1 MSWKLREK
9 KENPK
14 STTDDMKGPASVT
27 LWFTS
32 GQGLFFGGG
41 GGTLCSDEQKRF
53 PVSLLRVGKR
63 KNAHS

>member
-14 STTDDMKGPASVT
+14 STADDMKGPASVT

-32 GQGLFFGGG
+32 GQGLFFWGGG
-41 GGTLCSDEQKRF
+41 GGDTMFR
-53 PVSLLRVGKR
+53 
-63 KNAHS
+63 